1 MFELI
6 GNNIDQRTAT
16 IVAQNYFNFISN
28 GQVANLNLSFTKKLD
43 DGSPLY
49 FAFNNLN
56 NQGFIIISGDNA
68 AIPILAYALNGNFN
82 AENMHS
88 SIESWLQTY
97 VLELEY
103 IKKNNIAPSQ
113 AVSKMW
119 DDYIQNKFATNSQR
133 VKVAPLCKAIWNQSP
148 YFNDSCP
155 FDSTASLN
163 CVAGC
168 PATAMATILK
178 YHKHP
183 SQGAGSTSYKHPKYG
198 NQASNFSNY
207 KYKWDLMPDTLS
219 TKNDEIARLIYHIG
233 VAVEM
238 QYSAKSSGSYM
249 IETSKTPKNNCQ
261 YAYKNYFGYDE
272 TSLKGL
278 RRSAYEDT
286 AWIKLLKLELDEK
299 RPIQYAGFGGGGH
312 TFVCDGYDDNDMF
325 HMNWGWGGVY
335 DGYFTLNSL
344 SPGKGGIGSGEG
356 HYNNYQQALIGI
368 KPKDNVLTTAPIFGI
383 RLDTSISI
391 SPLVIND
398 NSSVTVTTK
407 VKFGGMDSL
416 KTDLAAILFTKEGDL
431 IDYIQILEG
440 QVFKTGISTPISFTS
455 NAIDALQ
462 GNYEVGIYS
471 SQATD
476 STWYLIDPN
485 NFVNPVP
492 LKVTGKPLSLKL
504 ANNIG
509 KPSGAVT
516 VKNDFSFM
524 VDIKNDSTEEFSGEV
539 VLELYDFDGELIE
552 TINSTQ
558 PVVIPAKSALKG
570 IEFKKNNNTL
580 DPGTYNAAILASYD
594 QSSND
599 ILSNDQYD
607 NPVTLQIIE
616 EPLLEDK
623 FERNNSSTEA
633 YVVPL
638 NFVNDLAFSST
649 AGSNLHNEND
659 YDYYKINLPAGFKY
673 SVHADVHDEV
683 YSPMGVEYNCDVYFS
698 YDLGSGESDFYDDT
712 LTQIIVLNNGGD
724 IIFKVSPYFVGF
736 NGTYLLNLK
745 ISRSKINSLSKES
758 SGEMVDLFPNPASDQ
773 LYIKLMDKT
782 SSISEIAVKNQL
794 GESISV
800 MAINKNEEVTVL
812 NTALLPTGIYFLQIK
827 SNGKSAVNKKFIINR

>member
-1 MFELI
+1 M
-6 GNNIDQRTAT
+6 
-16 IVAQNYFNFISN
+16 
-28 GQVANLNLSFTKKLD
+28 
-43 DGSPLY
+43 
-49 FAFNNLN
+49 
-56 NQGFIIISGDNA
+56 
-68 AIPILAYALNGNFN
+68 
-82 AENMHS
+82 
-88 SIESWLQTY
+88 
-97 VLELEY
+97 
-103 IKKNNIAPSQ
+103 
-113 AVSKMW
+113 
-119 DDYIQNKFATNSQR
+119 
-133 VKVAPLCKAIWNQSP
+133 
-148 YFNDSCP
+148 
-155 FDSTASLN
+155 
-163 CVAGC
+163 
-168 PATAMATILK
+168 
-178 YHKHP
+178 
-183 SQGAGSTSYKHPKYG
+183 
-198 NQASNFSNY
+198 
-207 KYKWDLMPDTLS
+207 
-219 TKNDEIARLIYHIG
+219 
-233 VAVEM
+233 
-238 QYSAKSSGSYM
+238 
-249 IETSKTPKNNCQ
+249 
-261 YAYKNYFGYDE
+261 
-272 TSLKGL
+272 
-278 RRSAYEDT
+278 
-286 AWIKLLKLELDEK
+286 
-299 RPIQYAGFGGGGH
+299 
-312 TFVCDGYDDNDMF
+312 
-325 HMNWGWGGVY
+325 
-335 DGYFTLNSL
+335 
-344 SPGKGGIGSGEG
+344 
-356 HYNNYQQALIGI
+356 
-368 KPKDNVLTTAPIFGI
+368 
-383 RLDTSISI
+383 
-391 SPLVIND
+391 
-398 NSSVTVTTK
+398 
-407 VKFGGMDSL
+407 
-416 KTDLAAILFTKEGDL
+416 
-431 IDYIQILEG
+431 
-440 QVFKTGISTPISFTS
+440 
-455 NAIDALQ
+455 
-462 GNYEVGIYS
+462 
-471 SQATD
+471 
-476 STWYLIDPN
+476 IDPN

-492 LKVTGKPLSLKL
+492 LKVSGKPLSLKL
-504 ANNIG
+504 ANKIG
-509 KPSGAVT
+509 KPSGAVI

-623 FERNNSSTEA
+623 FEKNNSSTEA

-638 NFVNDLAFSST
+638 NFVNDLAISST

-673 SVHADVHDEV
+673 AVNAEVHDEV